1 VIRVREVKKEDLN
14 LLRDLPSLL
23 FLDLSNKKT
32 PEERFIIGRD
42 KFQCLK
48 VLRLAWWCGI
58 GLFFEAGALPMV
70 EELRLMFSTQNT
82 LSLNGGFDFGI
93 QNLSSLR
100 YVKLRIRQLLP
111 IRGILC
117 W

>member
-1 VIRVREVKKEDLN
+1 
-14 LLRDLPSLL
+14 
-23 FLDLSNKKT
+23 
-32 PEERFIIGRD
+32 
-42 KFQCLK
+42 
-48 VLRLAWWCGI
+48 
-58 GLFFEAGALPMV
+58 MV

-82 LSLNGGFDFGI
+82 LSLNGGFDLGI
-93 QNLSSLR
+93 QNLSSLL